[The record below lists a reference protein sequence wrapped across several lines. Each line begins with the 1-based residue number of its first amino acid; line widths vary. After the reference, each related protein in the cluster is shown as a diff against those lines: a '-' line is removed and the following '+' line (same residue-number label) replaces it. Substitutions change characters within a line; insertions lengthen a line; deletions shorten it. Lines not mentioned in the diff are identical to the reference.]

1 MLVSFLLRAI
11 LIFMIDIPWLYF
23 TSATAGEMF
32 RKIQGH
38 KITLKLVPSIII
50 YLVLSYL
57 TTIPKTAESAF
68 LLGLAVYAVYDF
80 TNLATLTHYTT
91 QFAILDSLWG
101 GVLFT
106 LVFYAMKTFPQ
117 IKGS

>member
-1 MLVSFLLRAI
+1 MLAFLLRAV

-23 TSATAGEMF
+23 TSKIAGEMF

-38 KITLKLVPSIII
+38 KITMKLVPSIIV

-57 TTIPKTAESAF
+57 ATIPKSAMDAF
-68 LLGLAVYAVYDF
+68 LLGLTVYAVYDF

-106 LVFYAMKTFPQ
+106 LVFYAMKRFPQ
-117 IKGS
+117 IKGL

>member
-1 MLVSFLLRAI
+1 MIAFLLRAA

-23 TSATAGEMF
+23 TNRTAGEMF

-38 KITLKLVPSIII
+38 SLKLKLVPSIIV

-57 TTIPKTAESAF
+57 TSLPTSPESAF

-80 TNLATLTHYTT
+80 TNLATLTKYTT
-91 QFAILDSLWG
+91 SFAILDTLWG
-101 GVLFT
+101 GILFLT
-106 LVFYAMKTFPQ
+106 VYTVIQQFPQ
-117 IKGS
+117 IKGL